1 MSRKREEKKY
11 HPLDLQKNVGV
22 GIPLPIG
29 GAPIFDTTFTTE
41 EQAISNLKNLLLT
54 RKGERPFQPLF
65 GTMVPSFLFENIT
78 TKLLDKLKQGLQKDI
93 EFWLPYINISSV
105 NIIQSDEDPNT
116 TSVDIDFSLNYEPDR
131 FESITL
137 NLGGDSESTSTS
149 GGGGY

>member
-1 MSRKREEKKY
+1 MSRNREEKKY

-65 GTMVPSFLFENIT
+65 GTMVPSFLLENIT

-93 EFWLPYINISSV
+93 EFWLPYINMEEIIVEDLREENRINISFSFSV
-105 NIIQSDEDPNT
+105 GESGANQIIILNVDEQG
-116 TSVDIDFSLNYEPDR
+116 SL
-131 FESITL
+131 SIA
-137 NLGGDSESTSTS
+137 
-149 GGGGY
+149 

>member
-1 MSRKREEKKY
+1 MSRNREEKKY

-93 EFWLPYINISSV
+93 EFWLPYINMEEIIVEDLGEENRINISFSFSV
-105 NIIQSDEDPNT
+105 GESGANQIIILNVDEQG
-116 TSVDIDFSLNYEPDR
+116 SL
-131 FESITL
+131 SIA
-137 NLGGDSESTSTS
+137 
-149 GGGGY
+149 

>member
-41 EQAISNLKNLLLT
+41 EQALSNLKNLLLT

-65 GTMVPSFLFENIT
+65 GTDVPSFLFENIT

-93 EFWLPYINISSV
+93 EFWLPYINMREIIVEDLRDENRINISFSFSV
-105 NIIQSDEDPNT
+105 GESGANQIIILNVDEQG
-116 TSVDIDFSLNYEPDR
+116 SL
-131 FESITL
+131 SIA
-137 NLGGDSESTSTS
+137 
-149 GGGGY
+149 

>member
-65 GTMVPSFLFENIT
+65 GTDVPSFLFENIT
-78 TKLLDKLKQGLQKDI
+78 KNLLDNLKAGLQKDI
-93 EFWLPYINISSV
+93 EFWLPYINIKEIIVDDLSNENRINISFSFSV
-105 NIIQSDEDPNT
+105 GESGANQIIIVNVDEQG
-116 TSVDIDFSLNYEPDR
+116 SL
-131 FESITL
+131 SIA
-137 NLGGDSESTSTS
+137 
-149 GGGGY
+149 

>member
-1 MSRKREEKKY
+1 MSRNREEKKY

-41 EQAISNLKNLLLT
+41 DQAISNLKNLLLT

-93 EFWLPYINISSV
+93 EFWLPYINMEEIIVEDLREENRINISFSFSV
-105 NIIQSDEDPNT
+105 GESGANQIIILNVDEQG
-116 TSVDIDFSLNYEPDR
+116 SL
-131 FESITL
+131 SIA
-137 NLGGDSESTSTS
+137 
-149 GGGGY
+149 

>member
-1 MSRKREEKKY
+1 MSRNREEKKY

-93 EFWLPYINISSV
+93 EFWLPYINIDEIIVEDLQEENRINISFSFSV
-105 NIIQSDEDPNT
+105 GESGANQIIILNVDEQG
-116 TSVDIDFSLNYEPDR
+116 SL
-131 FESITL
+131 SIA
-137 NLGGDSESTSTS
+137 
-149 GGGGY
+149 

>member
-1 MSRKREEKKY
+1 MSRNREEKKY

-65 GTMVPSFLFENIT
+65 GTMVASFLFDNIT
-78 TKLLDKLKQGLQKDI
+78 TKLLDKLIQGLQKDI
-93 EFWLPYINISSV
+93 EFWLPYINMEEIIVEDLREENRINISFSFSV
-105 NIIQSDEDPNT
+105 GESGANQIIILNVDEQG
-116 TSVDIDFSLNYEPDR
+116 SL
-131 FESITL
+131 SIA
-137 NLGGDSESTSTS
+137 
-149 GGGGY
+149 

>member
-93 EFWLPYINISSV
+93 EFWLPYINMREIIVEDLRDENRINISFSFSV
-105 NIIQSDEDPNT
+105 GESGANQIIIVNVDEQG
-116 TSVDIDFSLNYEPDR
+116 SL
-131 FESITL
+131 SIA
-137 NLGGDSESTSTS
+137 
-149 GGGGY
+149 

>member
-93 EFWLPYINISSV
+93 EFWLPYINIDEIIVEDLQEENTINISFSFSV
-105 NIIQSDEDPNT
+105 GESGANQIIILNVDEQG
-116 TSVDIDFSLNYEPDR
+116 SL
-131 FESITL
+131 SIA
-137 NLGGDSESTSTS
+137 
-149 GGGGY
+149 